1 MFDITTHF
9 YSIMILLSL
18 IVNIIIAMLISK
30 KYSVSKKEMICLL
43 LYENVGII
51 GGAKLFT
58 FIQKYEELD
67 GQFDFISLGLTA
79 YGGIIGAL
87 LFLLLFSFQFKK
99 SFKEILYIFMP
110 SIPLMYGISKIGC
123 YFAGCC
129 AGIEINTYIFPVQ
142 IIEAIVFILI
152 FIYMLA
158 KHNKNQFDLKTLGI
172 SAVLCGSSKFMLDYF
187 RSSHIGIVLSF
198 NQIISI
204 IVIIIGVIVIIFKK
218 LLLQNTIH

>member
-123 YFAGCC
+123 YFASCC
-129 AGIEINTYIFPVQ
+129 AGIEINTYISG
-142 IIEAIVFILI
+142 A
-152 FIYMLA
+152 
-158 KHNKNQFDLKTLGI
+158 NN
-172 SAVLCGSSKFMLDYF
+172 
-187 RSSHIGIVLSF
+187 
-198 NQIISI
+198 
-204 IVIIIGVIVIIFKK
+204 
-218 LLLQNTIH
+218 

>member
-187 RSSHIGIVLSF
+187 RYSHIGIVLSF

>member
-67 GQFDFISLGLTA
+67 GQFDFISCEDLR
-79 YGGIIGAL
+79 
-87 LFLLLFSFQFKK
+87 KK
-99 SFKEILYIFMP
+99 
-110 SIPLMYGISKIGC
+110 
-123 YFAGCC
+123 
-129 AGIEINTYIFPVQ
+129 N
-142 IIEAIVFILI
+142 
-152 FIYMLA
+152 
-158 KHNKNQFDLKTLGI
+158 
-172 SAVLCGSSKFMLDYF
+172 
-187 RSSHIGIVLSF
+187 
-198 NQIISI
+198 
-204 IVIIIGVIVIIFKK
+204 
-218 LLLQNTIH
+218 

>member
-123 YFAGCC
+123 YFASCC

-158 KHNKNQFDLKTLGI
+158 KHDKNQFDLKTLGI
-172 SAVLCGSSKFMLDYF
+172 SAVLCGASKFMLDYF
-187 RSSHIGIVLSF
+187 RYSHIGIVLSF